1 MECKYA
7 VIINFY
13 DYSERLCLS
22 SVKSELDKKLPML
35 LKGNY
40 IVEILNGTISKKF
53 RLVKN

>member
-7 VIINFY
+7 VIVNFY

-22 SVKSELDKKLPML
+22 SVKSEIDRKSPQLPE
-35 LKGNY
+35 GNY

>member
-22 SVKSELDKKLPML
+22 SVKSELDKKLPQL

-40 IVEILNGTISKKF
+40 IVEILNGAISKKF